1 MNSLVMYPISKLP
14 YLLLLSFFF
23 FTTAW
28 AQSDRATLQGTVKTA
43 KGLAA
48 FINISLEQEGRIRM
62 IATADESGKFSLKAP
77 AGSYTIIASGVGY
90 ETIRQS
96 IELVAGEKN
105 EVTLQTTEI
114 DKQLSE
120 VIVSAGRRVETLA
133 ETPSSVSVITGKELE
148 TQAGISPNVANI
160 LSNTVPGLAPSTNQ
174 TGNSGQTLR
183 GRNVLV
189 LIDGIPQSTP
199 LRAGGR
205 DIRSIDPSV
214 IERIEVIKGA
224 TSIYGNGADGGL
236 INYITKKVRQGN
248 HSGGNTQLAMTGNTR
263 GDSTFGYRFSQQFFG
278 RSGKVDY
285 VVSGMHEKTGV
296 FRDAQGQVISPEYG
310 LGETRIYNAF
320 VKIGYDISSKHRIE
334 GMYNFYGSNQHSN
347 YVLKAGKYGVSPAI
361 GVIGK
366 RVGVDEGTRHN
377 HNANLQYIGRN
388 IIGGTNINASLY
400 YQDFLTIYSNSAS
413 FYGSGQS
420 QIPSVKKGLRVNLN
434 SPFVLA
440 SRIRGDLTY
449 GFDLLND
456 QTSQSLVD
464 GRTWVPNINMRNLA
478 PYAQLSALLVEGL
491 TLKAGVRAENINIK
505 IADYNTLATGPNG
518 QGSIF
523 VKGGNLGYEALVFN
537 AGLRYS
543 QNKWFN
549 PFVSYSQ
556 AFSIYDL
563 GRILRSAQENTIEKL
578 QTQPIIVN
586 NYEVGFSSQ
595 VGTLSLSAAG
605 YISTSKLGANFV
617 DLGEGVYTT
626 ERAPERVWGYEVQ
639 LDWTPVRAFSVGGNY
654 AITEGKV
661 DKNSDGRYDTYLNAS
676 RISPDKTTLYARYSG
691 IKNVSIDLNWWRLG
705 DRDRFT
711 PRANGTYAI
720 YEGRVRSYN
729 LWNLNVGYKVS
740 EPVRL
745 SLGIENL
752 LNKSYY
758 TYIAQFFGSNENYTR
773 GNGRRFMLTLN
784 YSF

>member
-1 MNSLVMYPISKLP
+1 MHPYLKLP
-14 YLLLLSFFF
+14 YLLLLTFFLF
-23 FTTAW
+23 STAQ
-28 AQSDRATLQGTVKTA
+28 AQSDRTTLQGTVRTE
-43 KGLAA
+43 KGIAA
-48 FINISLEQEGRIRM
+48 FINISLEQEGRIRA
-62 IATADESGKFSLKAP
+62 ITTADEAGNFSMKAT

-90 ETIRQS
+90 ETVRQA
-96 IELVAGEKN
+96 ITLVAGEKN
-105 EVTLQTTEI
+105 EVTLQTTETN
-114 DKQLSE
+114 KQLSE

-133 ETPSSVSVITGKELE
+133 ETPSSVTVIAGKELE

-205 DIRSIDPSV
+205 DIRTIDPSV

-236 INYITKKVRQGN
+236 INYITKKVRPEN
-248 HSGGNTQLAMTGNTR
+248 HTGGSTQLAMTGNTQ

-278 RSGKVDY
+278 RTGKVDY

-296 FRDAQGQVISPEYG
+296 FRDGEGQVISPEYG

-320 VKIGYDISSKHRIE
+320 VKVGYDISSKHRIE

-347 YVLKAGKYGVSPAI
+347 YVLKPGKYGVSPAI

-388 IIGGTNINASLY
+388 IIGGTSINASLY
-400 YQDFLTIYSNSAS
+400 FQDFLTVYSNSAS

-420 QIPSVKKGLRVNLN
+420 QIPSQKKGLRINLN
-434 SPFVLA
+434 SPFVIA
-440 SRIRGDLTY
+440 SRIRGDVTY

-464 GRTWVPNINMRNLA
+464 GRAWVPNINMRNLA
-478 PYAQLSALLVEGL
+478 PYAQLSTALMEGI
-491 TLKAGVRAENINIK
+491 TLKAGVRAENIKTK
-505 IADYNTLATGPNG
+505 IADFNTLATGPNG

-523 VKGGNLGYEALVFN
+523 VKGGNLDYEALVFN

-543 QNKWFN
+543 KNKAFN

-617 DLGEGVYTT
+617 DLGEGVYST

-639 LDWTPVRAFSVGGNY
+639 LDWSPVSTFSVGGNY
-654 AITEGKV
+654 AFTEGKV
-661 DKNSDGRYDTYLNAS
+661 DKNSDGDYETYLNAS
-676 RISPDKTTLYARYSG
+676 RISPDKTTLYARYTG
-691 IKNVSIDLNWWRLG
+691 IKNLSVDLNWWRLG
-705 DRDRFT
+705 DRDHFT

-720 YEGRVRSYN
+720 YEGRIRSYN

-740 EPVRL
+740 TQVRL
-745 SLGIENL
+745 NLGVENL
-752 LNKSYY
+752 LNTSYY
-758 TYIAQFFGSNENYTR
+758 TNIAQFFGSNENYTR
-773 GNGRRFMLTLN
+773 GSGRRFMLMVG

>member
-1 MNSLVMYPISKLP
+1 MYPHLKLP
-14 YLLLLSFFF
+14 YLFLLIFFF
-23 FTTAW
+23 FTTAQ
-28 AQSDRATLQGTVKTA
+28 AQSDRITLQGTVRTE
-43 KGLAA
+43 KGIAA
-48 FINISLEQEGRIRM
+48 FINISLEQEGRVRAIT
-62 IATADESGKFSLKAP
+62 TADEAGNFSMKAT

-90 ETIRQS
+90 ETVRQA
-96 IELVAGEKN
+96 ITLIAGEKN
-105 EVTLQTTEI
+105 EVALQTTEAN
-114 DKQLSE
+114 KQLSE

-133 ETPSSVSVITGKELE
+133 ETPSSVTVIAGKELE

-205 DIRSIDPSV
+205 DIRTIDPSV

-236 INYITKKVRQGN
+236 INYITKKVRPED
-248 HSGGNTQLAMTGNTR
+248 HTGGSTQLAMTGNTQ

-278 RSGKVDY
+278 RTGKVDY

-296 FRDAQGQVISPEYG
+296 FRDGEGQVISPEYG

-320 VKIGYDISSKHRIE
+320 VKVGYDISSKHRIE

-347 YVLKAGKYGVSPAI
+347 YVLKPGKYGVSPAI

-388 IIGGTNINASLY
+388 IIGGTSINASVY
-400 YQDFLTIYSNSAS
+400 FQDFLTVYSNSAS
-413 FYGSGQS
+413 FYGAGQS
-420 QIPSVKKGLRVNLN
+420 QIPSQKKGLRVNLN
-434 SPFVLA
+434 SPFVIA
-440 SRIRGDLTY
+440 SRIRGDVTY

-478 PYAQLSALLVEGL
+478 PYAQLSAGLVEGL
-491 TLKAGVRAENINIK
+491 TLKAGVRAENIKTK
-505 IADYNTLATGPNG
+505 IADFHTLATGPNG

-523 VKGGNLGYEALVFN
+523 VKGGNLDYEALVFN

-543 QNKWFN
+543 KNKAFN

-586 NYEVGFSSQ
+586 NYEAGFSSQ
-595 VGTLSLSAAG
+595 IGTFSLAAST

-639 LDWTPVRAFSVGGNY
+639 LDWSPVSTFSVGGNY
-654 AITEGKV
+654 AFTEGKV
-661 DKNSDGRYDTYLNAS
+661 DKNSDGDYDTYLNAS
-676 RISPDKTTLYARYSG
+676 RISPDKTTLYARYTG
-691 IKNVSIDLNWWRLG
+691 IKNLSVDLNWWRLG
-705 DRDRFT
+705 DRNRFM

-720 YEGRVRSYN
+720 YEGRIRSYN

-740 EPVRL
+740 TQVRL
-745 SLGIENL
+745 NLGVENL
-752 LNKSYY
+752 LNTSYY
-758 TYIAQFFGSNENYTR
+758 TNIAQFYGSNENYTR
-773 GNGRRFMLTLN
+773 GSGRRFMLMVG

>member
-1 MNSLVMYPISKLP
+1 MHPHLKLP
-14 YLLLLSFFF
+14 YLFLLTFFF
-23 FTTAW
+23 FTTAQ
-28 AQSDRATLQGTVKTA
+28 AQSDRITLQGTVRTE
-43 KGLAA
+43 KGIAA
-48 FINISLEQEGRIRM
+48 FLNISLEQEGRVRAIT
-62 IATADESGKFSLKAP
+62 TADEAGNFSLKAT
-77 AGSYTIIASGVGY
+77 AGSYTIVASGVGY
-90 ETIRQS
+90 ETVRQA
-96 IELVAGEKN
+96 ITLGAGEKN
-105 EVTLQTTEI
+105 EVLLQTTESN
-114 DKQLSE
+114 KQLSE

-133 ETPSSVSVITGKELE
+133 ETPSSVTVIAGKELE

-205 DIRSIDPSV
+205 DIRTIDPSV

-236 INYITKKVRQGN
+236 INYITKKVRPED
-248 HSGGNTQLAMTGNTR
+248 HSGGSTQLAMTGNTQ

-278 RSGKVDY
+278 RTGKVDY

-296 FRDAQGQVISPEYG
+296 FRDGEGQVISPEYG

-320 VKIGYDISSKHRIE
+320 VKVGYDISSKHRIE

-347 YVLKAGKYGVSPAI
+347 YVLKPGKYGVSPAI

-388 IIGGTNINASLY
+388 IIGGTSINASLY
-400 YQDFLTIYSNSAS
+400 FQDFLTVYSNSAS

-420 QIPSVKKGLRVNLN
+420 QIPSQKKGLRINLN
-434 SPFVLA
+434 SPFVIA
-440 SRIRGDLTY
+440 SRIRGDVTY

-464 GRTWVPNINMRNLA
+464 GRAWVPNINMRNLA
-478 PYAQLSALLVEGL
+478 PYAQLSTALMEGL
-491 TLKAGVRAENINIK
+491 TLKAGVRAENIKTK
-505 IADYNTLATGPNG
+505 IADFNTLATGPNG

-523 VKGGNLGYEALVFN
+523 VKGGNLDYEALVFN

-543 QNKWFN
+543 KNKAFN

-586 NYEVGFSSQ
+586 NYEAGFSSQ
-595 VGTLSLSAAG
+595 IGTFSLAAST

-617 DLGEGVYTT
+617 DLGEGVYST

-639 LDWTPVRAFSVGGNY
+639 LDWMPIPTFSVGGNY
-654 AITEGKV
+654 ALTEGKV
-661 DKNSDGRYDTYLNAS
+661 DKKLDGSYDTYLNAS

-691 IKNVSIDLNWWRLG
+691 LKNLSIDLNWWRLG
-705 DRDRFT
+705 DRNRFM

-720 YEGRVRSYN
+720 YEGRIRSYN

-740 EPVRL
+740 TQVRL
-745 SLGIENL
+745 NLGVENL
-752 LNKSYY
+752 LNTSYY
-758 TYIAQFFGSNENYTR
+758 TNIAQFYGSNENYTR
-773 GNGRRFMLTLN
+773 GSGRRFMLMVG